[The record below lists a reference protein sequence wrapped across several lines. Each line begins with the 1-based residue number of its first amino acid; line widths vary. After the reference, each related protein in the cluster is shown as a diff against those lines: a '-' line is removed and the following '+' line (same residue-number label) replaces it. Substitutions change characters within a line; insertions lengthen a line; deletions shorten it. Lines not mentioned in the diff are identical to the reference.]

1 MVCNDLR
8 RIAESDLMQRINIHI
23 TPSITL
29 LSRVYSQLRVNIMRS
44 AALNV
49 MREFEQDVIAFY
61 AEAIV
66 DRLSDVSWMV
76 KDDAMY
82 ALRNL
87 DIAELT
93 K

>member
-1 MVCNDLR
+1 
-8 RIAESDLMQRINIHI
+8 
-23 TPSITL
+23 
-29 LSRVYSQLRVNIMRS
+29 
-44 AALNV
+44 

-82 ALRNL
+82 ALRKL